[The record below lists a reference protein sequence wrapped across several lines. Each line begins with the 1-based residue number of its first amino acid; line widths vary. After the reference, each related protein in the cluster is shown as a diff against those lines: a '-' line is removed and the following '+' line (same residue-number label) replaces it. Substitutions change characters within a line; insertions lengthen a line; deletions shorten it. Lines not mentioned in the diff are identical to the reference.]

1 MWLVRV
7 EMFRAYDLAL
17 DSGHR
22 KSDRWMLVLGAGF
35 PVHVYVPKRR
45 HLLTGSLPP
54 VSGSDTGP
62 GYEEM

>member
-1 MWLVRV
+1 
-7 EMFRAYDLAL
+7 MFRAYDFAL

-22 KSDRWMLVLGAGF
+22 KSERWMLALGAGF

>member
-1 MWLVRV
+1 
-7 EMFRAYDLAL
+7 MFRAYDFAL

-22 KSDRWMLVLGAGF
+22 KSERWMLALGAGV